1 MYLRIVALNL
11 LLFIMF
17 AENSS
22 Y

>member
-11 LLFIMF
+11 LSFIMF